1 MLIGITG
8 GIGSGKSTICRALAA
23 AGYPVYDTD
32 REAKRIIVEDEQVRQ
47 KMVALFGPD
56 IYDEDVYFTDRVA
69 AQVFIDPEK
78 LAALNAIVHPA
89 VVADVRRWANTTPF
103 PLGME
108 DRPEWSVRRD
118 KGTGE
123 RGLFVESAI
132 LYSSGLAE
140 LCDKV
145 VWVDAPEEVRIA
157 RTMKRDGTDIN
168 KVRARIR
175 AQRDDRDRADLVI
188 NNDGN
193 TNIKDIIL
201 WILKNCKN

>member
-32 REAKRIIVEDEQVRQ
+32 REAKRIIVEDEEVRQ

-69 AQVFIDPEK
+69 AQVFVDPEK

-89 VVADVRRWANTTPF
+89 VVADVRRWAN
-103 PLGME
+103 
-108 DRPEWSVRRD
+108 
-118 KGTGE
+118 GE
-123 RGLFVESAI
+123 MAFVESAI

-175 AQRDDRDRADLVI
+175 AQRDDRNRADLVL
-188 NNDGN
+188 NNDGHTPVTQLLLTIVN
-193 TNIKDIIL
+193 DIE
-201 WILKNCKN
+201 

>member
-32 REAKRIIVEDEQVRQ
+32 TEAKRIIVEDEEVRA
-47 KMVALFGPD
+47 KMIALFGPD

-69 AQVFIDPEK
+69 EQVFADPAK

-89 VVADVRRWANTTPF
+89 VVADVKRWSK
-103 PLGME
+103 
-108 DRPEWSVRRD
+108 PEGRERD
-118 KGTGE
+118 
-123 RGLFVESAI
+123 LFVESAI
-132 LYSSGLAE
+132 LYTSGLAE

-157 RTMKRDGTDIN
+157 RTIKRDGTNIN

-175 AQRDDRDRADLVI
+175 AQRDDRSRADLVI
-188 NNDGN
+188 NNDGK

>member
-32 REAKRIIVEDEQVRQ
+32 TEAKRIIVEDEEVRA
-47 KMVALFGPD
+47 KMIALFGPD

-69 AQVFIDPEK
+69 EQVFADPAK

-89 VVADVRRWANTTPF
+89 VVADVRRWANTTPC
-103 PLGME
+103 PLMG
-108 DRPEWSVRRD
+108 
-118 KGTGE
+118 KGDGE

-132 LYSSGLAE
+132 LYTSGLAE

-157 RTMKRDGTDIN
+157 RTIKRDGTDIN

-175 AQRDDRDRADLVI
+175 AQRDDRSRADLVI
-188 NNDGN
+188 NNDGK

>member
-32 REAKRIIVEDEQVRQ
+32 REAKRIIVEDEAVRA
-47 KMVALFGPD
+47 KMIALFGPD

-69 AQVFIDPEK
+69 AQVFADPKK
-78 LAALNAIVHPA
+78 LAALNGIVHPA
-89 VVADVRRWANTTPF
+89 VVADVRRWAN
-103 PLGME
+103 
-108 DRPEWSVRRD
+108 
-118 KGTGE
+118 GE
-123 RGLFVESAI
+123 SCFFVESAI

-157 RTMKRDGTDIN
+157 RTIKRDGTDIN

-175 AQRDDRDRADLVI
+175 AQRDDRDLADLMV